1 MTLPEQYDP
10 KAAQTRWQAYWKE
23 RGTYAFREGEPVFSI
38 DTPPPTVS
46 GRMHLGHAFS
56 YTQGDIIA
64 RYKRMRGFNVLYP
77 FGTDDNGLPTERLVE
92 KEKKVHGPT
101 MDRKAFRELC
111 YTTVQEL
118 LPEFSAAWKDIA
130 MSADFDHAY
139 STIDE
144 HSQRVSQQSFLDLHR
159 RGYVYRKESP
169 FAWCVTCQTAI
180 AQAEFESVELPSAM
194 NEIRFGTLVHGK
206 PGSPVVIATTRPEL
220 IPACVALCYHPGD
233 TRYNKALA
241 HAHAVVPITGH
252 TVPLIADT
260 DVDMTKGTGL
270 MMVCTFG
277 DKEDI
282 EKWKRHKL
290 PMRQLFTKDGKLTDL
305 AGPFVGLKIKEARK
319 RVIEHLTASGELLSS
334 KPLQHA
340 VNTHERC
347 ATEIEFMQTTQWFV
361 NVLDHKERLLAAAD
375 DIRWYPEHMKVR
387 YQHWVQNLSWDW
399 AISRQRFYGVP
410 FPVWYSRRAGEEG
423 KVLLADPQHLPVDPL
438 TDLPAGY
445 TRDEVEPE
453 TDVMDTWATSST
465 TPDIVLGWKTDGH
478 ARMHPMTVRF
488 QAHDIIRTWAF
499 YTIAK
504 SVFSH
509 GHVPWRE
516 IVISGHVLDPKG
528 QKMSKSKGN
537 IVDPIEVMAT
547 HSTDVLRYWT
557 ASGKLGDDHL
567 WQEKDINTAKR
578 LVTKLFNAGKFTIA
592 NLNGYD
598 PNETATGVELET
610 LDRWMLGRLAA
621 TIEEATA
628 YFEQY
633 EYSKARG
640 VIDAFF
646 WNTYCD
652 LYLEL
657 VKDRIYSVDRRG
669 MAGRTAAQ
677 HALHSAFLAI
687 IKLYAP
693 FMPYVTEEL
702 YQGYF
707 TGHDGHHSIHVSAWP
722 TAHEEWKDAEAARAG
737 DEITTVLGGV
747 RKFRAE
753 KQLGMKTPLARLTI
767 FCDAATRK
775 RIEPAIPDLQ
785 ATANVA
791 DVEWSEAAGLSWEL
805 EQ

>member
-1 MTLPEQYDP
+1 MALPEQYDP
-10 KAAQTRWQAYWKE
+10 KAAQIKWQAYWKE
-23 RGTYAFREGEPVFSI
+23 HDTYAFNDAEPVFSI

-46 GRMHLGHAFS
+46 GKMHLGHSFS

-111 YTTVQEL
+111 YNTVQEL
-118 LPEFSAAWKDIA
+118 LPEFSQAWKDIA

-139 STIDE
+139 STIDVP
-144 HSQRVSQQSFLDLHR
+144 SQKVSQQSFLDLYQK
-159 RGYVYRKESP
+159 GYVYRKESP

-180 AQAEFESVELPSAM
+180 AQAEFDNVELASTF
-194 NEIRFGTLVHGK
+194 NEISFGILK
-206 PGSPVVIATTRPEL
+206 DSKADEPVVIATSRPEL
-220 IPACVALCYHPGD
+220 IPACVALCYHPTD
-233 TRYNKALA
+233 ERYARLA
-241 HAHAVVPITGH
+241 NAFAVVPLTNH
-252 TVPLIADT
+252 HVPIIPDI
-260 DVDMTKGTGL
+260 DVDPTKGTGL

-290 PMRQLFTKDGKLTDL
+290 PLRNLFTRDGKLTEL
-305 AGPFVGLKIKEARK
+305 AGRFTGLKIKEARK
-319 RVIEHLTASGELLSS
+319 QMLEALKMEGFLVSS
-334 KPLQHA
+334 KHIQHA

-347 ATEIEFMQTTQWFV
+347 GTEIEFMQTTQWFI
-361 NVLDHKERLLAAAD
+361 NVLDHKDALLAAGKE
-375 DIRWYPEHMKVR
+375 IVWHPEHMRVR
-387 YQHWVQNLSWDW
+387 YEHWVQNLSWDW
-399 AISRQRFYGVP
+399 AVSRQRFYGVP
-410 FPVWYSRRAGEEG
+410 FPVWYSKRDGEEG
-423 KVLLADPQHLPVDPL
+423 KVLLANPKKLPIDPL
-438 TDLPAGY
+438 TDLPDGY

-453 TDVMDTWATSST
+453 RDVMDTWATSSCS
-465 TPDIVLGWKTDGH
+465 PDIVLGWNTDEH
-478 ARMHPMTVRF
+478 KRLHPMSVRL

-509 GHVPWRE
+509 GHVPWKE
-516 IVISGHVLDPKG
+516 IIISGHVLDPKG

-578 LVTKLFNAGKFTIA
+578 LVNKLFNAGKFTVMNLADYEPIA
-592 NLNGYD
+592 
-598 PNETATGVELET
+598 AVSIELE
-610 LDRWMLGRLAA
+610 LIDQWMLARLAK
-621 TIEEATA
+621 TITEATQ

-633 EYSKARG
+633 EYSKARST
-640 VIDAFF
+640 IDAFF
-646 WNTYCD
+646 WNVYCD
-652 LYLEL
+652 QYLEL
-657 VKDRIYSVDRRG
+657 VKDRIYNAENRG
-669 MAGRTAAQ
+669 QAGKTAAQ
-677 HALHSAFLAI
+677 HALSSAFLAI
-687 IKLYAP
+687 TKLYAP

-707 TGHDGHHSIHVSAWP
+707 KQHDGHSSVHIAAWP
-722 TAHEEWKDAEAARAG
+722 TAHEEWTNDASERAG
-737 DEITTVLGGV
+737 ELVVQILGGV

-753 KQLGMKTPLARLTI
+753 KQLGMKTPLARLSI
-767 FCDAATRK
+767 LCDADTRK
-775 RIEPAIPDLQ
+775 MIESALPDLQ
-785 ATANVA
+785 ATANVVN
-791 DVEWSEAAGLSWEL
+791 VEWNDAAGLSWEL